1 LVKECNLS
9 FCSFWHLLLS
19 FSTKISSKERERERE
34 REKEKERKREKIRSI
49 MKKQGLVAAFLFFEY
64 III

>member
-19 FSTKISSKERERERE
+19 YSTKISSKERERE